1 MKIIDANTGI
11 EYATSDKI
19 PEKVKPLLI
28 EGESDILTQ
37 VREQEQK

>member
-19 PEKVKPLLI
+19 PTTAKPILI
-28 EGESDILTQ
+28 EGEADILTQ
-37 VREQEQK
+37 VIQ